1 MRKYEPQRPELL
13 YFSVESAT
21 YICLLSKRGDS
32 VKNID
37 SLENQ
42 WKQTWRKK
50 CYNFTWNYGE
60 AQGLGATVKFRGRS
74 IKILETEDWLLLKKK
89 KISHRLPIQLEGF
102 HCSASQQFIILT
114 ITILQILPCKRLET
128 FGQSLKKVPQP
139 LTFCVSLILAKCVV
153 SLEHG
158 QKHHDRL
165 EVGRKYVIYGISI
178 LIWSMPILT
187 TLRREIVENNSLQS
201 NLLSE
206 KESNQCLC
214 SHFNKLCLL

>member
-50 CYNFTWNYGE
+50 CYNFTWNCGE

-158 QKHHDRL
+158 QIAPWQTGSWEKICDL
-165 EVGRKYVIYGISI
+165 WYFYINMIYAHFNHFEKGDSGEQ
-178 LIWSMPILT
+178 LT
-187 TLRREIVENNSLQS
+187 T
-201 NLLSE
+201 
-206 KESNQCLC
+206 K
-214 SHFNKLCLL
+214 